1 MYLRLGPIGW
11 MLSHSA
17 SFFGCR
23 FVELA
28 AMFDAVQGPRYNRGM
43 KYLTQLLE
51 KKVLSPDG
59 GSIGKIVDAV
69 ATIGGRLPSLRA
81 VIVRTDHGET
91 FIPYEEL
98 EFEDDPDGPVGSG
111 QIRGDIR
118 LRHPLPTIRE
128 YKPAPEDL
136 RLNRDV
142 LDRQI
147 VDVQDH
153 RVVRVNDVRL
163 AECGEHYC
171 VVGVDAS
178 YRAFL
183 RRLGAIS
190 RPIEAAARMLHHP
203 MRSNLIAW
211 DDVQTLD
218 PATAGGSVRLKVS
231 HDKLARLHPADI
243 ADIVEQL
250 SPQEGAEVIEGLD
263 TESAADVMAEA
274 ETETQV
280 AIMSHL
286 DLEMQADIL
295 EEMEPDE
302 AADVLEALPDS
313 ISDALLEQM
322 EPEDAE
328 DVKELMAYDQ
338 DTAGGLMTT
347 ELVAISADLT
357 CDQTIDR
364 LRDLAPKAET
374 IYYVYVVDSEDR
386 LVGVLSLRDLV
397 IAPPRTVVSEIMVHN
412 VIHVYVEDHADQVA
426 QIIGRYNLLAV
437 PVVSDDE
444 KLLGIIT
451 VDDTLERLL
460 PPERRRRLPMPAL
473 VGLDDR

>member
-1 MYLRLGPIGW
+1 
-11 MLSHSA
+11 
-17 SFFGCR
+17 
-23 FVELA
+23 
-28 AMFDAVQGPRYNRGM
+28 M
-43 KYLTQLLE
+43 KYLTQLLD
-51 KKVLSPDG
+51 KKVMSQDG
-59 GSIGKIVDAV
+59 GSVGKIVDAV
-69 ATIGGRLPSLRA
+69 AAMGGRLPSLRA
-81 VIVRTDHGET
+81 VVIKKDDEEA

-98 EFEDDPDGPVGSG
+98 EFDEDPDGPTGSG
-111 QIRGDIR
+111 RIRGDIR
-118 LRHPLPTIRE
+118 LRRDILRIE
-128 YKPAPEDL
+128 KYVPASDDL
-136 RLNRDV
+136 RLSRDV

-190 RPIEAAARMLHHP
+190 RPIEAAARLFHHP

-231 HDKLARLHPADI
+231 HDKIARLHPADI

-286 DLEMQADIL
+286 DPETQADIL

-302 AADVLEALPDS
+302 AADVLEALPDKL
-313 ISDALLEQM
+313 SDALLEQM

-357 CDQTIDR
+357 CAQTIDR

-374 IYYVYVVDSEDR
+374 IYYVYVVDSEER
-386 LVGVLSLRDLV
+386 LVGVLSLRDLI
-397 IAPPRTVVSEIMVHN
+397 IAPPETVVSDIIVRN

-426 QIIGRYNLLAV
+426 QIVGRYNLLAV

-473 VGLDDR
+473 VGMDDG